1 MTMNVLLSLNG
12 IDEEERALAALSS
25 VSGVQVKVAR
35 TMAEARALFAAWRPD
50 VAFVDPSIALQNGPF
65 AGTRAS
71 DGLQQEVSVDSLSKT
86 GYLCLLKSVN
96 PRINLVFV
104 TSGPDFAMVALDL
117 RASGYLVRPLMDEAI
132 INELRYLRFP
142 DSQVALDLQQASA
155 AGAESA
161 PAVSPA
167 PRPAV
172 AAVPSVSTLQT
183 SKGLFVRAFGNFE
196 VFYNGTPVQFKY
208 GLTKELFAYLV
219 DRAGAMVTN
228 GELSA
233 VLWADDRTDSHSSYL
248 RMLKLDLVRTLAS
261 LGNDQVVT
269 KTRGKIAC
277 VPSELN
283 CDYFH
288 FLRHAQNGDLKG
300 IAAYRGEYMAQYSW
314 AEATNAFLATV

>member
-12 IDEEERALAALSS
+12 IHEEEQVLAALSL
-25 VSGVQVKVAR
+25 VAGVQVKVAR
-35 TMAEARALFAAWRPD
+35 TMSEARALFATWQPE

-71 DGLQQEVSVDSLSKT
+71 DGLQQEVSVDVLSKT

-96 PRINLVFV
+96 PRVNLVFV
-104 TSGPDFAMVALDL
+104 TSSPDYAMVALNL
-117 RASGYLVRPLMDEAI
+117 RASGYLLRPFEDEDI
-132 INELRYLRFP
+132 VNELRHLRFP
-142 DSQVALDLQQASA
+142 DSAVALDLQQASA
-155 AGAESA
+155 DGAESA
-161 PAVSPA
+161 PTINPA

-172 AAVPSVSTLQT
+172 VAVPSAATLQT
-183 SKGLFVRAFGNFE
+183 SEGLFVRAFGNFE
-196 VFYNGTPVQFKY
+196 VFHNGAPVQFKY

-233 VLWADDRTDSHSSYL
+233 ILWNDDHSDSHSSYL

-261 LGNDQVVT
+261 LESDQVVT
-269 KTRGKIAC
+269 KTRGKISC

-314 AEATNAFLATV
+314 AEATNASLAAV